1 MTEDSSTDALRAAQ
15 EERERA
21 EREQAQ
27 VTDAPEEAQA
37 HERRAD
43 KAAYLRERL
52 EARAESERGAPPTL
66 APDPSADS

>member
-1 MTEDSSTDALRAAQ
+1 MTEDSPTEALRATQ
-15 EERERA
+15 EGRERV

-27 VTDAPEEAQA
+27 VSDAPEEAQA

-52 EARAESERGAPPTL
+52 EARAESERAAPPTL